1 MHFLTTPDSIY
12 ERPCVATIGFF
23 DGVHCGHRF
32 LVKQVTDYAEAHG
45 LDSLLV
51 TFDRHPREVMQHD
64 YRPRL
69 LSTPAEKLALLGAT
83 GADVCAI
90 LPFTP
95 GLAALTAREFMQQVL
110 HDRLNVRALVIGYDH
125 RFGCGRVDG
134 FDDFVR
140 YGREMGMDVIRAEAC
155 RVGEVNVSS
164 SVTRSLLDEGEV
176 ALAARCLSRPYDLT
190 GTVVEGFRVGRELGF
205 PTANLQPD
213 DARKLIP
220 ARGAYAVRVN
230 VVGADEAPRAG
241 MLNIGCRPTLDNGDG
256 VTLEV
261 HILDFEGDLYGR
273 TLRVEFVE
281 RLRGERKFKGR
292 PELVAQLR
300 ADAARVRQLLDAPAV
315 N

>member
-1 MHFLTTPDSIY
+1 MHFLTSPESIY

-32 LVKQVTDYAEAHG
+32 LVKQVTDYAAAHG

-51 TFDRHPREVMQHD
+51 TFDRHPREAMQHD

-69 LSTPAEKLALLGAT
+69 LSTSAEKYALLSTT
-83 GADVCAI
+83 GADACAI

-95 GLAALTAREFMQQVL
+95 ELAALTACEFMQQVL
-110 HDRLNVRALVIGYDH
+110 HDRLNVQALVIGYDH

-140 YGREMGMDVIRAEAC
+140 YGDEMGMSVVQAEAC

-176 ALAARCLSRPYDLT
+176 ALAARCLCRPYNLT

-205 PTANLQPD
+205 PTANLHMN

-220 ARGAYAVRVN
+220 ARGAYAVRVS
-230 VVGADEAPRAG
+230 VEGVDEPPRAG
-241 MLNIGCRPTLDNGDG
+241 MLNIGCRPTLDNGD
-256 VTLEV
+256 VMTLEV

-273 TLRVEFVE
+273 TLRVEFME
-281 RLRGERKFKGR
+281 RLRGERKFRGR

-300 ADAARVRQLLDAPAV
+300 ADATRVRQLLTAPSV
-315 N
+315 D